1 MDEDTVDLE
10 FAKVD
15 VARLGRRGLPE
26 AVFGEPKTAQE
37 LIAILGVLAERNGVA
52 LATRV
57 SKAKA
62 DAVMLAHPDAVYH
75 ERSQCLAIERNPLP
89 KLSGSV
95 GIVGAGTAD
104 LPVVEEA
111 AVTLALMGVEAK
123 VVNDAGIA
131 GLQRTIRAAHELG
144 ACDVAILV
152 AGMEGALPS
161 VISGLLSCPII
172 AVPTSVGYGLNM
184 AGLSA
189 LLTMLNSCSSGITV
203 VNVDNG
209 YGAACAATL
218 IVRAIDKGARRRA
231 ARADTEGRRSGHS
244 GL

>member
-1 MDEDTVDLE
+1 MEEDTVDLE
-10 FAKVD
+10 FANVD

-26 AVFGEPKTAQE
+26 AVYGEPKTAQE
-37 LIAILGVLAERNGVA
+37 LVSILTVLTDRNGVA

-62 DAVMLAHPDAVYH
+62 ETVVQALPEAVYH
-75 ERSQCLAIERNPLP
+75 ERSQCLTIERNPLP
-89 KLSGSV
+89 KLPGIV

-111 AVTLALMGVEAK
+111 AVTLALMGVETK
-123 VVNDAGIA
+123 IVNDSGVA
-131 GLQRTIRAAHELG
+131 GLQRTIRAADNLA
-144 ACDVAILV
+144 ACEVAIVV

-161 VISGLLSCPII
+161 VISGLLPCPII

-218 IVRAIDKGARRRA
+218 IIKAIDKGA
-231 ARADTEGRRSGHS
+231 SS
-244 GL
+244 

>member
-1 MDEDTVDLE
+1 MEEDTVDLE

-26 AVFGEPKTAQE
+26 AVYGEPKTAQE
-37 LIAILGVLAERNGVA
+37 LVSILTVLADRNGVA

-62 DAVMLAHPDAVYH
+62 EMVAQALPEAVYH
-75 ERSQCLAIERNPLP
+75 ERSQCLTIERNPLP
-89 KLSGSV
+89 KLPGIV

-111 AVTLALMGVEAK
+111 AVTLALMGVETK
-123 VVNDAGIA
+123 IVNDSGVA
-131 GLQRTIRAAHELG
+131 GLQRTIRAADNLA
-144 ACDVAILV
+144 ACDVAIVV

-161 VISGLLSCPII
+161 VISGLLPCPMI

-189 LLTMLNSCSSGITV
+189 LLTMLNSCSSGVTV

-218 IVRAIDKGARRRA
+218 IIKAIGKGAR
-231 ARADTEGRRSGHS
+231 S
-244 GL
+244 

>member
-1 MDEDTVDLE
+1 MNEDTVDLD

-15 VARLGRRGLPE
+15 VARLNRRGLPE
-26 AVFGEPKTAQE
+26 AVYGERKTEQE
-37 LIAILGVLAERNGVA
+37 LIAILGVLADRNGVA

-62 DAVMLAHPDAVYH
+62 AVVTEACPDATYH
-75 ERSQCLAIERNPLP
+75 ERSQCLTIERNPLP
-89 KLSGSV
+89 KLAGTV
-95 GIVGAGTAD
+95 GIVGAGTGD

-111 AVTLALMGVEAK
+111 AVTLALMGIAAK
-123 VVNDAGIA
+123 IVNDAGVA
-131 GLQRTIRAAHELG
+131 GLQRTMRAAHELA
-144 ACDVAILV
+144 ACDVAIVV

-161 VISGLLSCPII
+161 VISGLLPCPVI

-184 AGLSA
+184 EGLSA

-203 VNVDNG
+203 VNIDNG

-218 IVRAIDKGARRRA
+218 IVRAMHRRV
-231 ARADTEGRRSGHS
+231 S
-244 GL
+244 GLNSGQ

>member
-1 MDEDTVDLE
+1 MEEDTVDLK

-26 AVFGEPKTAQE
+26 AVYGESKTAQE
-37 LIAILGVLAERNGVA
+37 LVSILTVLADRNGVA

-62 DAVMLAHPDAVYH
+62 ERVAQALPGAVYH
-75 ERSQCLAIERNPLP
+75 ERSQCLTIERNPLP
-89 KLSGSV
+89 KLPGIV
-95 GIVGAGTAD
+95 GIVGAGTGD

-111 AVTLALMGVEAK
+111 AVTLALMGVETK
-123 VVNDAGIA
+123 IVNDSGVA
-131 GLQRTIRAAHELG
+131 GLQRTIRAADNLA
-144 ACDVAILV
+144 ACDVAIVV

-161 VISGLLSCPII
+161 VISGLLPCPVI

-218 IVRAIDKGARRRA
+218 IIKAIDKGAR
-231 ARADTEGRRSGHS
+231 S
-244 GL
+244 

>member
-1 MDEDTVDLE
+1 MEEDTVDLE

-15 VARLGRRGLPE
+15 VARLRRRGLPE
-26 AVFGEPKTAQE
+26 AVYGEPKTAQE
-37 LIAILGVLAERNGVA
+37 LVSILTVLADRNGVA

-62 DAVMLAHPDAVYH
+62 DMVAQALPEAVYH
-75 ERSQCLAIERNPLP
+75 ERSQCLTIERNPLP
-89 KLSGSV
+89 KLPGIV

-111 AVTLALMGVEAK
+111 AVTLALMGVETK
-123 VVNDAGIA
+123 IVNDSGVA
-131 GLQRTIRAAHELG
+131 GLQRTIRAADNLA
-144 ACDVAILV
+144 ACDVSIVV

-161 VISGLLSCPII
+161 VISGLLPCPII

-184 AGLSA
+184 GGLSA

-218 IVRAIDKGARRRA
+218 IVKAINRGAR
-231 ARADTEGRRSGHS
+231 S
-244 GL
+244 

>member
-1 MDEDTVDLE
+1 MEEDAVDLE
-10 FAKVD
+10 FAKID

-26 AVFGEPKTAQE
+26 AVYGEPKTAQE
-37 LIAILGVLAERNGVA
+37 LTAILSVLADRNGVA

-57 SKAKA
+57 SKAKVEVVA
-62 DAVMLAHPDAVYH
+62 QALPDAVYH
-75 ERSQCLAIERNPLP
+75 ERSQCLTIERNPLP
-89 KLSGSV
+89 KLPGKV

-123 VVNDAGIA
+123 IVNDSGVA
-131 GLQRTIRAAHELG
+131 GLQRTIRAADNL
-144 ACDVAILV
+144 ATCDVAIVV

-161 VISGLLSCPII
+161 VISGLLPCPII

-218 IVRAIDKGARRRA
+218 IIKAIQRGGAR
-231 ARADTEGRRSGHS
+231 S
-244 GL
+244 

>member
-1 MDEDTVDLE
+1 MNEDTVDLE
-10 FAKVD
+10 FAKID

-26 AVFGEPKTAQE
+26 AVYGEPKTAEE
-37 LIAILGVLAERNGVA
+37 LIAILAVLADRNGVA

-62 DAVMLAHPDAVYH
+62 EVVVRALPEAVYH
-75 ERSQCLAIERNPLP
+75 ERSQCLTIERNPLP
-89 KLSGSV
+89 KLPGIV

-111 AVTLALMGVEAK
+111 AVTLALMGVETK
-123 VVNDAGIA
+123 IVNDSGVA
-131 GLQRTIRAAHELG
+131 GLQRTIRAADNLA
-144 ACDVAILV
+144 ACDVAIAV

-161 VISGLLSCPII
+161 VISGLLPCPII

-218 IVRAIDKGARRRA
+218 IIKAIEKGARI
-231 ARADTEGRRSGHS
+231 
-244 GL
+244 

>member
-1 MDEDTVDLE
+1 MNEDIVDLE

-26 AVFGEPKTAQE
+26 AVYGEPKTAQE
-37 LIAILGVLAERNGVA
+37 LVSILAVLADRNGVA

-62 DAVMLAHPDAVYH
+62 QAVAQALPDALYH
-75 ERSQCLAIERNPLP
+75 ERSQCLTIERNPLP
-89 KLSGSV
+89 KLPGIV

-111 AVTLALMGVEAK
+111 AVTLALMGVETK
-123 VVNDAGIA
+123 IVNDSGVA
-131 GLQRTIRAAHELG
+131 GLQRTIRAADSLA
-144 ACDVAILV
+144 ACDVAIVV

-161 VISGLLSCPII
+161 VISGLLPCPII

-184 AGLSA
+184 AGLAA

-218 IVRAIDKGARRRA
+218 IIKAIERVA
-231 ARADTEGRRSGHS
+231 TRSPVS
-244 GL
+244 

>member
-1 MDEDTVDLE
+1 MHEDTVDLGG
-10 FAKVD
+10 FAKID
-15 VARLGRRGLPE
+15 VARLRRRGLPE
-26 AVFGEPKTAQE
+26 AVFGERKTAQE
-37 LIAILGVLAERNGVA
+37 LAAILRVLADRNGVA

-62 DAVMLAHPDAVYH
+62 DAVLIAHPEAIYH
-75 ERSQCLAIERNPLP
+75 ERARCLTIERNPLP
-89 KLSGSV
+89 KLAGTV

-111 AVTLALMGVEAK
+111 AVTLSLMGVEPK
-123 VVNDAGIA
+123 VVNDAGVA
-131 GLQRTIRAAHELG
+131 GLQRTIRAAHVL
-144 ACDVAILV
+144 ADCDVAIVV

-161 VISGLLSCPII
+161 VISGLLPCPVI

-184 AGLSA
+184 EGLSA

-218 IVRAIDKGARRRA
+218 VIKAIQRRF
-231 ARADTEGRRSGHS
+231 TSQP
-244 GL
+244 

>member
-1 MDEDTVDLE
+1 MNEDTVDLE

-37 LIAILGVLAERNGVA
+37 LIAILDVLADRNGVA

-62 DAVMLAHPDAVYH
+62 DAVILAHPEAVYH
-75 ERSQCLAIERNPLP
+75 ERSQCLTIERNPLP
-89 KLSGSV
+89 KLAGTV

-104 LPVVEEA
+104 LPVIEEA
-111 AVTLALMGVEAK
+111 VVTLALMGVEAK
-123 VVNDAGIA
+123 VVNDAGVA
-131 GLQRTIRAAHELG
+131 GLQRTMRAAREL
-144 ACDVAILV
+144 AARDVAIVV

-218 IVRAIDKGARRRA
+218 IIQAIEKGARSG
-231 ARADTEGRRSGHS
+231 ADTRQS
-244 GL
+244 

>member
-1 MDEDTVDLE
+1 MHEDTVDLE
-10 FAKVD
+10 FAKID

-26 AVFGEPKTAQE
+26 AIYGEPKTAQE
-37 LIAILGVLAERNGVA
+37 LIAILRVLADRNGVA

-57 SKAKA
+57 SKIKA
-62 DAVMLAHPDAVYH
+62 EAVILAHPEALYH
-75 ERSQCLAIERNPLP
+75 ERSQCLTIERNALP
-89 KLSGSV
+89 KLAGTV
-95 GIVGAGTAD
+95 GLVGAGTAD

-111 AVTLALMGVEAK
+111 AVTLGLVGVEAK
-123 VVNDAGIA
+123 IVNDAGVA
-131 GLQRTIRAAHELG
+131 GLQRTIRAAHEL
-144 ACDVAILV
+144 ASCDVVIVV

-161 VISGLLSCPII
+161 VISGLLSCPVI

-203 VNVDNG
+203 VNIDNG

-218 IVRAIDKGARRRA
+218 IVRTINRGAR
-231 ARADTEGRRSGHS
+231 S
-244 GL
+244 

>member
-1 MDEDTVDLE
+1 MEEDTVELK

-26 AVFGEPKTAQE
+26 AVYGESKTAQE
-37 LIAILGVLAERNGVA
+37 LVSILTVLADRNGVA

-62 DAVMLAHPDAVYH
+62 ERVAQALPGAVYH
-75 ERSQCLAIERNPLP
+75 ERSQCLTIERNPLP
-89 KLSGSV
+89 KLPGIV
-95 GIVGAGTAD
+95 GIVGAGTGD

-111 AVTLALMGVEAK
+111 AVTLALMGVETK
-123 VVNDAGIA
+123 IVNDSGVA
-131 GLQRTIRAAHELG
+131 GLQRTIRAADNLA
-144 ACDVAILV
+144 ACDVAIVV

-161 VISGLLSCPII
+161 VISGLLPCPVI

-218 IVRAIDKGARRRA
+218 IIKAIDKGAR
-231 ARADTEGRRSGHS
+231 S
-244 GL
+244 

>member
-10 FAKVD
+10 FAKID

-26 AVFGEPKTAQE
+26 AVYGEPKTAEE
-37 LIAILGVLAERNGVA
+37 LIAILAILADRNGVG

-62 DAVMLAHPDAVYH
+62 EVVGRALPEAVYH
-75 ERSQCLAIERNPLP
+75 ERSQCLTIERNPLP
-89 KLSGSV
+89 KLSGVV
-95 GIVGAGTAD
+95 GIVGARTAG

-111 AVTLALMGVEAK
+111 AVTLALMGVETK
-123 VVNDAGIA
+123 IVNDSGVA
-131 GLQRTIRAAHELG
+131 GLQRTMRAADNLA
-144 ACDVAILV
+144 ACDVAIVV

-161 VISGLLSCPII
+161 VISGLLPCPVI

-218 IVRAIDKGARRRA
+218 IIKAIEKGAR
-231 ARADTEGRRSGHS
+231 S
-244 GL
+244 

>member
-10 FAKVD
+10 FAKID

-26 AVFGEPKTAQE
+26 AVYGEPKTTEE
-37 LIAILGVLAERNGVA
+37 LIAILTVLANRNGVG

-57 SKAKA
+57 PKAKA
-62 DAVMLAHPDAVYH
+62 EVVCRALPNAVYH
-75 ERSQCLAIERNPLP
+75 ERSQCLTMERNPLP
-89 KLSGSV
+89 KLPGVV

-123 VVNDAGIA
+123 IVNDSGVA
-131 GLQRTIRAAHELG
+131 GLQRTMRAADNLA
-144 ACDVAILV
+144 ACDVAIVV

-161 VISGLLSCPII
+161 VISGLLPCPII

-218 IVRAIDKGARRRA
+218 IIKAIQRGAR
-231 ARADTEGRRSGHS
+231 S
-244 GL
+244 

>member
-1 MDEDTVDLE
+1 MEEDTVDLE

-26 AVFGEPKTAQE
+26 AVYGEPKTAQE
-37 LIAILGVLAERNGVA
+37 LVSILTVLADRNGVA

-62 DAVMLAHPDAVYH
+62 EMVAQALPEAVYH
-75 ERSQCLAIERNPLP
+75 ERSQCLTIERNPLP
-89 KLSGSV
+89 KLPGIV

-111 AVTLALMGVEAK
+111 AVTLALMGVETK
-123 VVNDAGIA
+123 IVNDSGVA
-131 GLQRTIRAAHELG
+131 GLQRTIRAADNLA
-144 ACDVAILV
+144 ACEVAIVV

-161 VISGLLSCPII
+161 VISGLLPCPII

-184 AGLSA
+184 SGLSA

-218 IVRAIDKGARRRA
+218 IIKAIQRGAKRA
-231 ARADTEGRRSGHS
+231 
-244 GL
+244 

>member
-1 MDEDTVDLE
+1 MEEDTVDLE

-26 AVFGEPKTAQE
+26 AVYGEPKTAQE
-37 LIAILGVLAERNGVA
+37 LVSILTVLADRNGVA

-62 DAVMLAHPDAVYH
+62 EMVAQALPEAVYH
-75 ERSQCLAIERNPLP
+75 ERSQCLTIERNPLP
-89 KLSGSV
+89 KLPGIV

-111 AVTLALMGVEAK
+111 AVTLALMGVETK
-123 VVNDAGIA
+123 IVNDSGVA
-131 GLQRTIRAAHELG
+131 GLQRTIRAADNLA
-144 ACDVAILV
+144 ACEVAIVV

-161 VISGLLSCPII
+161 VISGLLPCPII

-218 IVRAIDKGARRRA
+218 IIKAIQRGAKRA
-231 ARADTEGRRSGHS
+231 
-244 GL
+244 

>member
-1 MDEDTVDLE
+1 MNEDTVDLE
-10 FAKVD
+10 FAKID

-26 AVFGEPKTAQE
+26 AVYGEPKTAEE
-37 LIAILGVLAERNGVA
+37 LVAILAVLADRNGVA

-57 SKAKA
+57 PEAKA
-62 DAVMLAHPDAVYH
+62 EVVARALPEAVYH
-75 ERSQCLAIERNPLP
+75 ERSQCLTIERNPLP
-89 KLSGSV
+89 KLPGIV

-123 VVNDAGIA
+123 IVNDSGVA
-131 GLQRTIRAAHELG
+131 GLQRTMRAADNLA
-144 ACDVAILV
+144 ACDVAIVV

-161 VISGLLSCPII
+161 VISGLLPCPII

-184 AGLSA
+184 GGLSA

-218 IVRAIDKGARRRA
+218 IIKAINKGARR
-231 ARADTEGRRSGHS
+231 
-244 GL
+244 

>member
-1 MDEDTVDLE
+1 MNEDTVDLD
-10 FAKVD
+10 FAKID

-26 AVFGEPKTAQE
+26 AVYGEPKTPHE
-37 LIAILGVLAERNGVA
+37 LIAILAVLADRNGVA

-62 DAVMLAHPDAVYH
+62 EAVACALPDAVYH

-89 KLSGSV
+89 KLSGVV

-123 VVNDAGIA
+123 IVNDSGVA
-131 GLQRTIRAAHELG
+131 GLQRTIRAAQDLAG
-144 ACDVAILV
+144 CDVAIV
-152 AGMEGALPS
+152 AAGMEGALPS
-161 VISGLLSCPII
+161 VISGLLPCPII

-184 AGLSA
+184 GGLSA
-189 LLTMLNSCSSGITV
+189 LLAMLNSCSSGITV
-203 VNVDNG
+203 VNIDNG

-218 IVRAIDKGARRRA
+218 IIKAIQRGAR
-231 ARADTEGRRSGHS
+231 S
-244 GL
+244 

>member
-10 FAKVD
+10 FAKID

-26 AVFGEPKTAQE
+26 AVYGEPKTAEE
-37 LIAILGVLAERNGVA
+37 LIAILAVLADRNGVA

-57 SKAKA
+57 PKAKA
-62 DAVMLAHPDAVYH
+62 EVVRLVHPEAVYH
-75 ERSQCLAIERNPLP
+75 ERSQCLTVERNPLP
-89 KLSGSV
+89 KLSGTV

-111 AVTLALMGVEAK
+111 AVTLALMGVEPK
-123 VVNDAGIA
+123 IVNDAGVA
-131 GLQRTIRAAHELG
+131 GLQRTIRAARELG
-144 ACDVAILV
+144 ACDVAIVV

-161 VISGLLSCPII
+161 VISGLLPCPII

-203 VNVDNG
+203 VNIDNG

-218 IVRAIDKGARRRA
+218 IIKAIQRGAR
-231 ARADTEGRRSGHS
+231 S
-244 GL
+244 

>member
-1 MDEDTVDLE
+1 MEEDTVDLE

-26 AVFGEPKTAQE
+26 AVYGEPKTAQE
-37 LIAILGVLAERNGVA
+37 LVSILTVLADRNGVA

-57 SKAKA
+57 LKTKAEMVA
-62 DAVMLAHPDAVYH
+62 QALPEAVYH
-75 ERSQCLAIERNPLP
+75 QRSQCVTIERNPLP
-89 KLSGSV
+89 KLPGIV
-95 GIVGAGTAD
+95 GIVAAGTAD

-111 AVTLALMGVEAK
+111 AVTLALMGVETK
-123 VVNDAGIA
+123 IVNDSGVA
-131 GLQRTIRAAHELG
+131 GLQRTIQAADNLA
-144 ACDVAILV
+144 ACDVAIVV

-161 VISGLLSCPII
+161 VISGLLPCPII

-218 IVRAIDKGARRRA
+218 IIKAIQRGGA
-231 ARADTEGRRSGHS
+231 TS
-244 GL
+244 

>member
-1 MDEDTVDLE
+1 MNDDTVDLE
-10 FAKVD
+10 FAKID

-26 AVFGEPKTAQE
+26 AIFGERKTEQE

-62 DAVMLAHPDAVYH
+62 DAVMVVHPQAVYH
-75 ERSQCLAIERNPLP
+75 ERSQCLTIERNPLP
-89 KLSGSV
+89 KLLGTV

-104 LPVVEEA
+104 LAVVEEA
-111 AVTLALMGVEAK
+111 AVTLALMGITAK
-123 VVNDAGIA
+123 IVNDAGVA
-131 GLQRTIRAAHELG
+131 GLQRTVRAAEVLSS
-144 ACDVAILV
+144 CDVAIVV

-161 VISGLLSCPII
+161 VISGLLSCPVI
-172 AVPTSVGYGLNM
+172 AVPTSVGYGLNLE
-184 AGLSA
+184 GLSA

-203 VNVDNG
+203 VNIDNG

-218 IVRAIDKGARRRA
+218 IIRAMQRGA
-231 ARADTEGRRSGHS
+231 SS
-244 GL
+244 

>member
-1 MDEDTVDLE
+1 MEEDTVDLE

-26 AVFGEPKTAQE
+26 AVYGEPKTAQE
-37 LIAILGVLAERNGVA
+37 LVSILTVLTDRNGVA

-62 DAVMLAHPDAVYH
+62 EMVAQALPEAVYH
-75 ERSQCLAIERNPLP
+75 ERSQCLTIERNPLP
-89 KLSGSV
+89 KLPGIV

-111 AVTLALMGVEAK
+111 AVTLALMGVETK
-123 VVNDAGIA
+123 IVNDSGVA
-131 GLQRTIRAAHELG
+131 GLQRTIRAADSLA
-144 ACDVAILV
+144 ACEVAIVV

-161 VISGLLSCPII
+161 VISGLLPCPII

-218 IVRAIDKGARRRA
+218 IIKAIDKGAR
-231 ARADTEGRRSGHS
+231 S
-244 GL
+244 